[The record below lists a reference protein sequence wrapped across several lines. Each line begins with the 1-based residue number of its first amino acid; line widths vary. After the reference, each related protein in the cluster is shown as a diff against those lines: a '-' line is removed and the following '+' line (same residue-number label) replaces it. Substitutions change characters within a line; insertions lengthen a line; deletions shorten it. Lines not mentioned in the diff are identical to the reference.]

1 MRLRPEKIERLA
13 ELVYDSLKEHKELK
27 LNGERETILFAIRGV
42 ITEDMEAEEE
52 IEAEARKILD
62 DHEDDMRR
70 MGVSLDQMLRKTK
83 QKLARDRGMV
93 L

>member
-1 MRLRPEKIERLA
+1 MRLKPEKIERLA

-42 ITEDMEAEEE
+42 ITEDMEAEEA

-70 MGVSLDQMLRKTK
+70 MGVNLDQMLRKTK

>member
-42 ITEDMEAEEE
+42 ITEDMEAEEA

-70 MGVSLDQMLRKTK
+70 MGGNLEQMLRKTK
-83 QKLARDRGMV
+83 QTLARDRGMV